1 LAGIYIHIPFC
12 KKACIYCN
20 FHFTTSLKNKQ
31 ALLEALLIEIEL
43 KKDYAGG
50 EIIETIYFG
59 GGTPSI
65 LHQSEIER
73 IFQAIYKHYVVIR
86 NPEITLEA
94 NPENLSGEYL
104 AEIKESGINRLSIG
118 IQSFHDRDLKYLGR
132 IHSASQATN
141 CVKNAQK
148 AGIENITVDLIYGIP
163 GLTKKRWLENI
174 EIIRELD
181 IPHFSAYSL
190 TVEEKTI
197 LFNQINKNIKK
208 QPSEI
213 QARHHFYDL
222 CNFAVKNNYEHYEI
236 SNFARKD
243 FISKHNSSYWN
254 GKKYI
259 GIGPSAHS
267 YDLISRQWNIAVNND
282 YINKIQNKEVF
293 FIKEELKREDRINE
307 KIMLALR
314 TSNGLNVSEVY
325 DQMSD
330 NEKQLFSHV
339 IQLQID
345 NGFIIP
351 IDSHVFLTREGMWF
365 SDRIISDLFLT

>member
-1 LAGIYIHIPFC
+1 MD
-12 KKACIYCN
+12 
-20 FHFTTSLKNKQ
+20 
-31 ALLEALLIEIEL
+31 ALLLEIEI

-65 LHQSEIER
+65 LNQYEIDQ
-73 IFQAIYKHYVVIR
+73 IIQMIYKHYRVVKS
-86 NPEITLEA
+86 PEITLEA
-94 NPENLSGEYL
+94 NPENLSLEYL
-104 AEIKESGINRLSIG
+104 NEIKKSGINRLSIG
-118 IQSFHDRDLKYLGR
+118 IQSFHDKDLKYLGR
-132 IHSASQATN
+132 IHSALQATD

-148 AGIENITVDLIYGIP
+148 VGFGNITVDLIYGIP
-163 GLTKKRWLENI
+163 GLTKKSWLENLDMI
-174 EIIRELD
+174 AELD

-197 LFNQINKNIKK
+197 LYNQIDKNIKT
-208 QPSEI
+208 QPSEM
-213 QARHHFYDL
+213 QARQHFIDL
-222 CNFAVKNNYEHYEI
+222 CKFAVKWNYKHYEI
-236 SNFARKD
+236 SNFAKKG
-243 FISKHNSSYWN
+243 FISKHNSSYWI

-282 YINKIQNKEVF
+282 YIHKIQNKEVF
-293 FIKEELKREDRINE
+293 FTREELKREDRINE

-314 TSNGLNVSEVY
+314 TSNGLNISEVH

-330 NEKQLFSHV
+330 KEKKMFLQI

-345 NGFIIP
+345 NGYIKATN
-351 IDSHVFLTREGMWF
+351 SHIFLTNEGMWF
-365 SDRIISDLFLT
+365 SDRIISELFLT